1 MGVYDAGLAGLIMS
15 APGAGRPVDGETDRD
30 VQALDRASGAIH
42 ARWRAASDY
51 LEAVL
56 LPSPAGVGEQT
67 NEDFRRIILV
77 VATIAIGFFIPSL
90 PLAGVPVAL
99 WLPFI
104 LASVAAA
111 VWISASFLFVRRR
124 QTLLACVAAATNAL
138 IVAGLGVAFHD
149 YYHEIVLLYLLLVA
163 GHAVVH
169 GLAPAMV
176 TVVLGPAIVPY
187 LLQDAAAANLT
198 DPVYTLVYLTGTAL
212 IPWTGWRL
220 AQRRAQALSGLR
232 RSSETERSRLAAIL
246 ASMSDAVVAVDADGD
261 VVMTN
266 EAFDRRFA
274 WIFAKTTIDD
284 DRGRALPERRWPFK
298 RAARG
303 ESFRMTLSARRRDG
317 DRRWFEATGEPISS
331 ETSLAGGVVV
341 IRDITDRSLRRLQEE
356 FMATAS
362 HELRTP
368 VAALH
373 GYLQLL
379 ERHIDPESSATS
391 AKYARSAL
399 AQTRR
404 VGQLLDRLFDL
415 ARIQTGGLDV
425 NVERAD
431 LVSLVRAAVD
441 SASTVSPNRNIQL
454 GAPPRRPLTV
464 LVDPGRF
471 EEVLLNLLTNA
482 ITHAPTSPA
491 IEVTVARERDHAR
504 VTVRDEGPGIPAA
517 QLAEL
522 FTRFSRA
529 SGRNGRAR
537 KGLGLG
543 LFISRELM
551 RAQGGSIEIA
561 SVEGSGTTATLRVR
575 LAGTSRTADRPG
587 APIATAGRGIP
598 ARDEASERVSP
609 LSGHRG
615 GT

>member
-1 MGVYDAGLAGLIMS
+1 VRG
-15 APGAGRPVDGETDRD
+15 
-30 VQALDRASGAIH
+30 LDRAADAIRVRWH
-42 ARWRAASDY
+42 ALTDS
-51 LEAVL
+51 LEGLL

-90 PLAGVPVAL
+90 PLAGVPPSL

-104 LASVAAA
+104 VASVAAA
-111 VWISASFLFVRRR
+111 VWISGTFLFIRRSAP
-124 QTLLACVAAATNAL
+124 LLAALAAASNAVVVAAL
-138 IVAGLGVAFHD
+138 GLAFHD

-176 TVVLGPAIVPY
+176 TVLMGPVIVPFF
-187 LLQDAAAANLT
+187 LQDPAMVNLT

-220 AQRRAQALSGLR
+220 AQRRAEALTGLR

-246 ASMSDAVVAVDADGD
+246 ASMSDAVIAVDADGA
-261 VVMTN
+261 VAMTN
-266 EAFDRRFA
+266 AAYDRRFA
-274 WIFAKTTIDD
+274 WVFAQAGLDD
-284 DRGRALPERRWPFK
+284 DRGRPLAERRTPLN

-303 ESFRMTLSARRRDG
+303 ESFRMTLSARRRG
-317 DRRWFEATGEPISS
+317 GERRWFEATGEPISS
-331 ETSLAGGVVV
+331 EAGLGGGVVV

-379 ERHIDPESSATS
+379 ERHIDPATS
-391 AKYARSAL
+391 TTSAGYARNAL
-399 AQTRR
+399 LQTRR

-425 NVERAD
+425 DVQRVD
-431 LVSLVRAAVD
+431 LVPLVRGAVESMRAAN
-441 SASTVSPNRNIQL
+441 PNRDIELRDL
-454 GAPPRRPLTV
+454 GPRPVVV
-464 LVDPGRF
+464 LADPGRL

-482 ITHAPTSPA
+482 VTHAPASQL
-491 IEVTVARERDHAR
+491 IEVTVARDRDHA
-504 VTVRDEGPGIPAA
+504 TVRIRDEGPGIPAG
-517 QLAEL
+517 QLAQL

-529 SGRNGRAR
+529 PRRDGQRRR
-537 KGLGLG
+537 GLGLG
-543 LFISRELM
+543 LYISRELM
-551 RAQGGSIEIA
+551 RAQGGTIDVA
-561 SVEGSGTTATLRVR
+561 SVEGSGTTVTLR
-575 LAGTSRTADRPG
+575 LPTMAART
-587 APIATAGRGIP
+587 
-598 ARDEASERVSP
+598 EARVSP
-609 LSGHRG
+609 LSADRSG
-615 GT
+615 G